1 MSPEIAGR
9 RRSLA
14 AAAGALVVLGASA
27 LAFLALR
34 RDVRRETHPA
44 GRSGQSEQ
52 ELAFRPLPRASAP
65 LEVSADGAVLGAA
78 LVDGELWL
86 AGGDGLRGAG
96 RRIGLPDGLPSQRVA
111 AVAPWGAGAA
121 FALAAGGWG
130 RLDATGPTEAV
141 SGFGALAVRALV
153 PTESGELLLAA
164 REGLFRADP
173 GGAALARLSG
183 LPARALAL
191 LPAGE
196 VAAGGEEGLV
206 VVPPGAGAT
215 RRVGTPDPWVESLG
229 FDGRRVWAATPLG
242 VALGS
247 VDGERP
253 ELALHPRGGDC
264 TSGVLWSSRWH
275 AVSEGRLVVL
285 SADGGRSEQPLPFA
299 AERLLVAGGLLLAD
313 GPEGTW
319 RRGPHGWDVVERRGR
334 DALPSARVNAL
345 AADGSRLWIGF
356 FDGGVAWAEPP
367 PGGGAPAAVTALPQS
382 AAWGVN
388 ALLPAGG
395 SLWVASLR
403 GAYRLRGTALSPI
416 EGTGAAFSLAA
427 FGGGV
432 AVGYGQGVAL
442 PGPRLLSA
450 FHGLPGNQSVALAA
464 SRGGEAL
471 WVGTPTGL
479 GRVERRRVTGRVT
492 AGEGKLPHPWVTGL
506 AVADDSLLVGTYGG
520 GVAERSGEGS
530 AERWRRFPETE
541 GLKVNASCLVV
552 DAEGRAWIG
561 TQGRGLWRSDPARR
575 RFDRVDAALPSPNVF
590 ALALFPAERPRSL
603 FVGTD
608 EGLARL
614 PLPDHPAASETR

>member
-1 MSPEIAGR
+1 MSPEVAGR

-14 AAAGALVVLGASA
+14 ALAGVLVVLAAATG
-27 LAFLALR
+27 AFLALR
-34 RDVRRETHPA
+34 RDVLRETRA
-44 GRSGQSEQ
+44 AARGGEAER
-52 ELAFRPLPRASAP
+52 ELAFRPLPRAPAP
-65 LEVSADGAVLGAA
+65 LEVSGDGVVLAAA
-78 LVDGELWL
+78 LVDSRLWL
-86 AGGDGLRGAG
+86 AGGDGLRGG
-96 RRIGLPDGLPSQRVA
+96 DRRIGLPDGLPSQRVA
-111 AVAPWGAGAA
+111 AVAPWGGDAA

-130 RLDATGPTEAV
+130 RIGATGPSEAV
-141 SGFGALAVRALV
+141 SGFGALGVRALA

-173 GGAALARLSG
+173 AGATLARLSS

-191 LPAGE
+191 LPGGE
-196 VAAGGEEGLV
+196 VASGGEEGLV
-206 VVPPGAGAT
+206 LVPPGAGAA
-215 RRVGTPDPWVESLG
+215 RRVAAPDPWVESLG
-229 FDGRRVWAATPLG
+229 FDGKRLWAATPLG

-247 VDGERP
+247 VDGELP
-253 ELALHPRGGDC
+253 SLTLHPRGTDVTG
-264 TSGVLWSSRWH
+264 GVLWSSRWH
-275 AVSEGRLVVL
+275 GLSGGQLVVL
-285 SADGGRSEQPLPFA
+285 SADGQRTEQPLPFRA
-299 AERLLVAGGLLLAD
+299 DRLLVAGGLLLAD
-313 GPEGTW
+313 GPDGTW
-319 RRGPHGWDVVERRGR
+319 RRGRGGWEVVARREGA
-334 DALPSARVNAL
+334 ALPSARVNAL
-345 AADGSRLWIGF
+345 ASDGSRLWIGF
-356 FDGGVAWAEPP
+356 FDGGVAWTEPSP
-367 PGGGAPAAVTALPQS
+367 PGGAPSAVRTLAGS
-382 AAWGVN
+382 GAWGVN

-403 GAYRLRGTALSPI
+403 GAYRLRGAGLEPI
-416 EGTGAAFSLAA
+416 QGAGAAFSLAA

-464 SRGGEAL
+464 SRAGDAL

-479 GRVERRRVTGRVT
+479 GRVERRRVTARVT

-506 AVADDSLLVGTYGG
+506 AVADDSLLVATYGG
-520 GVAERSGEGS
+520 GVAERSGEGP

-541 GLKVNASCLVV
+541 GLKVNAACLVV

-561 TQGRGLWRSDPARR
+561 TQGRGLWRSDPSRR
-575 RFDRVDAALPSPNVF
+575 RFERVDAALPSPNVF

-614 PLPDHPAASETR
+614 PLPDRPAASETR